1 MTKGIWVSPTQFVD
15 FSDTTPDRER
25 LQDEIA
31 TRQAAWDW
39 SGFMGLLPDPDPILR
54 KLGDG
59 SEILES
65 LTADGHLIAV
75 IQQRKLGT
83 LKKEFR
89 WEAGLAPGEKQA
101 GSQAAKLAEGLTA
114 DLENVDLY
122 NLISALLDAP
132 LYGNTPVEIKW
143 EPKGDRLAI
152 KDIEA
157 KPTRWFSFNEY
168 NEPRFVTMQNAWD
181 GLELP
186 FGKFV
191 LARHF
196 PTYDNPFGLRLLSR
210 CFWPVAF
217 KKGGIKFWTVLAE
230 KYGIPFLLGKHR
242 VGATPLEKQEML
254 TNLSRMV
261 RDAVAVIAQ
270 GGSVEIVETG
280 KAGGG
285 ADIHSGLVHE
295 MNAEMSKVIMC
306 QTLTAE
312 VSAQGGSRAQGQVH
326 ADILEDVRQ
335 GDQTLVKKAMEEI
348 AWLYGLVNAPGIPAP
363 KFVWF
368 EEADP
373 KRDFAER
380 DKLLTDGGVKFQKSH
395 YVKVY
400 GFEEEDFELT
410 TPNPPPLTP
419 LDRGGLKLSPVKGS
433 GEGLVPG
440 TENGKDFAA
449 QSVNPDT
456 ADLLAEQL
464 SGQAMAETDKW
475 IEQLRQLTM
484 SATSL
489 EDLRDRI
496 IGLYGDMDPA
506 ELGGIIAQAM
516 TLSDCAG
523 RVDVQDETKGV

>member
-1 MTKGIWVSPTQFVD
+1 MSKGIWVSPTQFMD
-15 FSDTTPDRER
+15 FSDTTPERER
-25 LQDEIA
+25 LQEDIA

-65 LTADGHLIAV
+65 LTADGHLISV

-89 WEAGLAPGEKQA
+89 WEAGLAPGEKKASRQA
-101 GSQAAKLAEGLTA
+101 TKLADNLTA

-132 LYGNTPVEIKW
+132 LYGNTPIELKW
-143 EPKGDRLAI
+143 EAAADKSRLAI
-152 KDIEA
+152 KDLEA
-157 KPTRWFSFNEY
+157 KPSRWFSFNEY
-168 NEPRFVTMQNAWD
+168 NEPRFVCRQNTWD

-186 FGKFV
+186 FGKFA

-217 KKGGIKFWTVLAE
+217 KKGGIKFWSVLAE

-242 VGATPLEKQEML
+242 VGATATEKQEML

-280 KAGGG
+280 KSGGG
-285 ADIHSGLVHE
+285 DNIHSGLVHE
-295 MNAEMSKVIMC
+295 MNSEMSKVIMC

-312 VSAQGGSRAQGQVH
+312 TSPNGGSLSQGVVH
-326 ADILEDVRQ
+326 ADVLDDVRH
-335 GDQTLVKKAMEEI
+335 GDQTLVKKTMEEI
-348 AWLYGLVNAPGIPAP
+348 AWLYMLVNAPGIPAP

-368 EEADP
+368 EEDDP
-373 KRDFAER
+373 KTETATR
-380 DKLLTDGGVKFQKSH
+380 DKTLKDTGVKFTKNYYKRQ
-395 YVKVY
+395 Y
-400 GFEEEDFELT
+400 GLEDDDFELAAEQE
-410 TPNPPPLTP
+410 PAVDKPA
-419 LDRGGLKLSPVKGS
+419 D
-433 GEGLVPG
+433 
-440 TENGKDFAA
+440 AA
-449 QSVNPDT
+449 QFSA
-456 ADLLAEQL
+456 ADPAAEIPPAELLAER
-464 SGQAMAETDKW
+464 MASETAGP
-475 IEQLRQLTM
+475 
-484 SATSL
+484 ATTLIDAAEKLLDEVGSL
-489 EDLRDRI
+489 EEFRDRLI
-496 IGLYGDMDPA
+496 ELY
-506 ELGGIIAQAM
+506 AQAQPERLATVLAQM
-516 TLSDCAG
+516 NMLENMAG
-523 RVDVQDETKGV
+523 RMDALDES

>member
-1 MTKGIWVSPTQFVD
+1 MSKGIWVSPTQFME
-15 FSDTTPDRER
+15 FSDTTPERER
-25 LQDEIA
+25 LMDDIA

-65 LTADGHLIAV
+65 LTADGHLISV

-89 WEAGLAPGEKQA
+89 WGPGLVPGEKKASRQA
-101 GSQAAKLAEGLTA
+101 TKLAGDLTA

-143 EPKGDRLAI
+143 EPAADKSRLAI
-152 KDIEA
+152 KDLEA
-157 KPTRWFSFNEY
+157 KPSRWFSFNEY
-168 NEPRFVTMQNAWD
+168 NEPRFVSIQNAWD

-217 KKGGIKFWTVLAE
+217 KKGGIKFWSVLAE

-242 VGATPLEKQEML
+242 VGATTTEKQEML
-254 TNLSRMV
+254 SNLSRMV

-280 KAGGG
+280 KSGGG
-285 ADIHSGLVHE
+285 DNIHSGLIHE

-312 VSAQGGSRAQGQVH
+312 TSANGGSLSQGVVH
-326 ADILEDVRQ
+326 ADILDDVRH
-335 GDQTLVKKAMEEI
+335 GDQTLVRKVMEEI
-348 AWLYGLVNAPGIPAP
+348 AWLYMLVNAPGIPCP
-363 KFVWF
+363 KFIWF
-368 EEADP
+368 EEDDP
-373 KRDFAER
+373 KKEFAER
-380 DKLLTDGGVKFQKSH
+380 DKTLSESGIKFKKSH
-395 YVKVY
+395 YVKTY
-400 GFEEEDFELT
+400 GFDEADFDLKEEK
-410 TPNPPPLTP
+410 PA
-419 LDRGGLKLSPVKGS
+419 
-433 GEGLVPG
+433 
-440 TENGKDFAA
+440 KDKPAAAEFAA
-449 QSVNPDT
+449 AHEPAFPDQAALDAALEKLDPAAMQQPLAAIIKPIIDGLQASGNVDDAYTALAEAFPKMDT
-456 ADLLAEQL
+456 AGLQE
-464 SGQAMAETDKW
+464 M
-475 IEQLRQLTM
+475 LTR
-484 SATSL
+484 A
-489 EDLRDRI
+489 I
-496 IGLYGDMDPA
+496 FV
-506 ELGGIIAQAM
+506 
-516 TLSDCAG
+516 SDCWG
-523 RVDVQDETKGV
+523 RLNGDDGVEG